1 MDQFPSQVLTDSE
14 IHTLVDGQASP
25 EKLAALQLRLSL
37 DPAGQATFQKW
48 QRQCD
53 ALRGLHKPVLAAPV
67 PKMLQLAAQQSF
79 AAQQEINQWWRW
91 SGMAA
96 TCCWHFTRYL
106 GALAKSAVGTDM
118 GETGFQFAA
127 DAAVPSFYWIDQGFG
142 YALAGPV
149 PRDVLMKLAEAVYRQ
164 L

>member
-53 ALRGLHKPVLAAPV
+53 ALRGLHKPVLDAPV

-91 SGMAA
+91 GGMAA
-96 TCCWHFTRYL
+96 SVLLAFHAVSGCARQVGCRHRHGRDRLPICGGCSSAELLLDRPGVWLRAG
-106 GALAKSAVGTDM
+106 GAGT
-118 GETGFQFAA
+118 
-127 DAAVPSFYWIDQGFG
+127 P
-142 YALAGPV
+142 
-149 PRDVLMKLAEAVYRQ
+149 
-164 L
+164 